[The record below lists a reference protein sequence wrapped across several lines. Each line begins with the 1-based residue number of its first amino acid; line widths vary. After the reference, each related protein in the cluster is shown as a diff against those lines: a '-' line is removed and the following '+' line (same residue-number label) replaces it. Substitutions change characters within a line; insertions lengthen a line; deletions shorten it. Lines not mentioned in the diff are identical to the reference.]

1 MHGKSLG
8 LTFRYHDWEVETD
21 AGTTVE
27 DLSAFTLA
35 PSYAVSENL
44 LIIFEYRMDDDDLT
58 NEKYRHI
65 RAGSTHYLLSE
76 PQL

>member
-1 MHGKSLG
+1 MVNYAWEKFG

-44 LIIFEYRMDDDDLT
+44 LIIFEYRMDDDDIT
-58 NEKYRHI
+58 NE
-65 RAGSTHYLLSE
+65 STDTYALEALITF
-76 PQL
+76 